1 MGRDS
6 DLINNKVNFKKGD
19 TVLVI
24 SGDDEGKNGKIIDI
38 FPRKMQVII
47 EGVNFLKKHS
57 KPTQKV
63 PQGGVIKQEGSLHI
77 SNIRLICNKC
87 NKPTTIKRQR
97 IKEGKKVRV
106 CRKCGEII
114 DKV

>member
-1 MGRDS
+1 
-6 DLINNKVNFKKGD
+6 LVNNKIGFKKGD
-19 TVLVI
+19 KVLVI
-24 SGDDEGKNGKIIDI
+24 IGEDKGKKGKIVRI
-38 FPRKMQVII
+38 FPKKMEAIV

-63 PQGGVIKQEGSLHI
+63 PQGGIVKQEGALHT

-87 NKPTTIKRQR
+87 NTPTAIRR
-97 IKEGKKVRV
+97 GGVKEGKRVRV
-106 CRKCGEII
+106 CKKCGEII

>member
-1 MGRDS
+1 MV
-6 DLINNKVNFKKGD
+6 NNKIGFKKD
-19 TVLVI
+19 DKVLVI
-24 SGDDEGKNGKIIDI
+24 IGEDKGKKGKIVRI
-38 FPRKMQVII
+38 FPKKMEVIV

-63 PQGGVIKQEGSLHI
+63 PQGGIVKQEGTLHA

-87 NKPTTIKRQR
+87 NKPTAISRER
-97 IKEGKKVRV
+97 IKEGKRVRV
-106 CRKCGEII
+106 CKKCGEII

>member
-1 MGRDS
+1 MVK
-6 DLINNKVNFKKGD
+6 NKIGFKKGD
-19 TVLVI
+19 KVLI
-24 SGDDEGKNGKIIDI
+24 IIGEDKGKKGKIVRI
-38 FPRKMQVII
+38 FPKETKAII

-63 PQGGVIKQEGSLHI
+63 PQGGIVEQEGALHI

-87 NKPTTIKRQR
+87 NKPTAIKRER
-97 IKEGKKVRV
+97 IKEGKRVRV
-106 CRKCGEII
+106 CKKCREII

>member
-1 MGRDS
+1 MFNSKPG
-6 DLINNKVNFKKGD
+6 FKKGD
-19 TVLVI
+19 NVLVI
-24 SGDDEGKNGKIIDI
+24 TGEDKGKKGKIVRI
-38 FPRKMQVII
+38 FPKKTEVIV

-63 PQGGVIKQEGSLHI
+63 PQGGIVKQEGTLHT

-87 NKPTTIKRQR
+87 NKPTAIRREK
-97 IKEGKKVRV
+97 IKEGKRVRV
-106 CRKCGEII
+106 CKKCGEII

>member
-1 MGRDS
+1 M
-6 DLINNKVNFKKGD
+6 VNSKIGFKKGD
-19 TVLVI
+19 KVLVI
-24 SGDDEGKNGKIIDI
+24 IGEDKSKKGKIVSIS
-38 FPRKMQVII
+38 PKKTEVIV

-63 PQGGVIKQEGSLHI
+63 PQGGIVKQEGALNT

-87 NKPTTIKRQR
+87 NKPTAIKREKM
-97 IKEGKKVRV
+97 KEGKRVRV
-106 CRKCGEII
+106 CKKCGEII